1 MAEQALTAE
10 WAALAG
16 TRATTYDLQNLS
28 RYKVHFVTGSAAP
41 ADEVNGKVL
50 FPFGHYL
57 SVGAATPG
65 AGESIWVRSEGGGAD
80 PEFGTIEYS

>member
-10 WAALAG
+10 WTALVG
-16 TRATTYDLQNLS
+16 TRATTYNLQNLS
-28 RYKVHFVTGSAAP
+28 RYKTHIVTAAAQP
-41 ADEVNGKVL
+41 EDSVNGKVL

-65 AGESIWVRSEGGGAD
+65 SGESVWVRSAGGGPD
-80 PEFGTIEYS
+80 PVYGTIEYS